1 MTVKAQMK
9 MSNNKAA
16 ILLTKIPLPASKPV
30 ASESA
35 DVTLTVSEN
44 RLIPAVKQFSAL
56 KKYQSVFRSY
66 T

>member
-35 DVTLTVSEN
+35 DVTLTVIHVMLTDKRCN
-44 RLIPAVKQFSAL
+44 GL
-56 KKYQSVFRSY
+56 
-66 T
+66 